1 MRGLRRSTAIVP
13 RSLPRTAALRPAGS
27 GLAGKTFEG
36 RIRHVSLGRRTV
48 RLVGDIELRR
58 HAPEALE
65 IVIAA
70 GLLAENVHNKT
81 AEIEQRP
88 FGGAISLAMFG
99 RAAEIFVE
107 LRLDFGAD
115 GLDLRGAEAG
125 ANHKIIGEGARCR
138 EVEHGDARGFL
149 FLCGFDSEADALRQ
163 GFEFHRY
170 RPCLRMYSST
180 RAETSP
186 WMDWPRCAWRRM
198 SVAETSLETFSSR

>member
-1 MRGLRRSTAIVP
+1 DPRRSTAIVP
-13 RSLPRTAALRPAGS
+13 RSLPRTAALWPVGN
-27 GLAGKTFEG
+27 GFAGKMFMPELRTG
-36 RIRHVSLGRRTV
+36 QVSLRRAV
-48 RLVGDIELRR
+48 RLVGEFELGS

-65 IVIAA
+65 IVVAP
-70 GLLAENVHNKT
+70 GLLAENVHDKT

-88 FGGAISLAMFG
+88 FGGAISLTMFG
-99 RAAEIFVE
+99 RTAEILVE

-115 GLDLRGAEAG
+115 SLHLRRAEPR

-170 RPCLRMYSST
+170 KPC
-180 RAETSP
+180 
-186 WMDWPRCAWRRM
+186 
-198 SVAETSLETFSSR
+198 